1 MSGPKIGITGS
12 YGGLNLGDEAILQS
26 ILEQLRHE
34 VPDAEITVFSRD
46 AEDTKRRHKV
56 ERAVPVRKLSRSEV
70 VPEVERLD
78 LLLFGGGGILY
89 DADARTY
96 LREVTLMFRVV
107 EFQRDNFEAY
117 VTQNPKQWRGVHGL
131 WDLVREASERGE
143 LRLPREDILFF
154 ATPHEE
160 EVSVNSTRV
169 TRVLG
174 TDVWDLSYA
183 EWASRRQMR
192 QIA

>member
-46 AEDTKRRHKV
+46 ADDTKRRHKV

-89 DADARTY
+89 DADDR
-96 LREVTLMFRVV
+96 
-107 EFQRDNFEAY
+107 
-117 VTQNPKQWRGVHGL
+117 K
-131 WDLVREASERGE
+131 
-143 LRLPREDILFF
+143 
-154 ATPHEE
+154 
-160 EVSVNSTRV
+160 STRLNSSH
-169 TRVLG
+169 RCI
-174 TDVWDLSYA
+174 SYA
-183 EWASRRQMR
+183 VFCLKKKKKNKMITGKI
-192 QIA
+192 IAFNT